1 MKRNPPSIPRDG
13 RHRYDVRVYYEDTD
27 AGGVA
32 YHASYLRFAERA
44 RTEAL
49 RDAGIPHAELL
60 ERFTLMFVVRRIEV
74 DYLRPAR
81 LDEFAHRGNR
91 AARRGRCDRDV
102 APGRV
107 WAGRVVCRVD
117 GASRLREAGGGKAGP
132 SAATLAGGPCGYVR
146 SRAGQGVAVDRAV
159 DAANLATPGV
169 DLSLWG
175 LFMEA
180 DIVVKIVMLGLL
192 AASVWVWAVVFEK
205 WSSLRKVNRE
215 ADGFEDRFWSGGSL
229 EDLFENEAA
238 HPSHPMAAVF
248 GSAMGEWRRSVRVAG
263 ADISRS
269 SVRERIDRAI
279 TVTVQREMDRL
290 ERWMIFLASV
300 GATAPFIGLF
310 GTVWGIMHSFSAIAA
325 MHNTNLAVV
334 APGIAEAL
342 FATAIGLVA
351 AIPAVLAYNKIS
363 NDLARFAA
371 RLEGFG
377 AEFSAILSRQ
387 SEERA

>member
-1 MKRNPPSIPRDG
+1 M
-13 RHRYDVRVYYEDTD
+13 
-27 AGGVA
+27 
-32 YHASYLRFAERA
+32 
-44 RTEAL
+44 
-49 RDAGIPHAELL
+49 
-60 ERFTLMFVVRRIEV
+60 
-74 DYLRPAR
+74 
-81 LDEFAHRGNR
+81 
-91 AARRGRCDRDV
+91 
-102 APGRV
+102 
-107 WAGRVVCRVD
+107 
-117 GASRLREAGGGKAGP
+117 
-132 SAATLAGGPCGYVR
+132 
-146 SRAGQGVAVDRAV
+146 DRAV
-159 DAANLATPGV
+159 DAVNLAAAGAN
-169 DLSLWG
+169 LSLWG

-205 WSSLRKVNRE
+205 WSSLRKVNKQ

-229 EDLFENEAA
+229 DELFEHEGVNAT
-238 HPSHPMAAVF
+238 HPMAAVF
-248 GSAMGEWRRSVRVAG
+248 SAAMGEWRRTVRVAG
-263 ADISRS
+263 ADISHT
-269 SVRERIDRAI
+269 SVRERVDRAI

-290 ERWMIFLASV
+290 ERWMVFLASV

-363 NDLARFAA
+363 TDLSRFAS

-387 SEERA
+387 TEERA